1 MIALLLGSKEI
12 ISALFG
18 YGSFNEES
26 VSNSAKALYY
36 FSIGLPA
43 FALIKVFSSFFF
55 ANNDTKTPF
64 YISLVS
70 VIINIVISISFFKEV
85 GFIIIPIATTV
96 SSWFNSFLLFVF
108 LKNRELF
115 YFNKIFIIRFFKII
129 IASIIMGVF
138 FNNLIIY
145 FNEQLSYNYNLK
157 ALYLIISVV
166 LSLLFYLLIS
176 YFIKAFKISDI
187 QLKY

>member
-1 MIALLLGSKEI
+1 
-12 ISALFG
+12 
-18 YGSFNEES
+18 
-26 VSNSAKALYY
+26 
-36 FSIGLPA
+36 
-43 FALIKVFSSFFF
+43 
-55 ANNDTKTPF
+55 
-64 YISLVS
+64 
-70 VIINIVISISFFKEV
+70 
-85 GFIIIPIATTV
+85 
-96 SSWFNSFLLFVF
+96 
-108 LKNRELF
+108 
-115 YFNKIFIIRFFKII
+115 
-129 IASIIMGVF
+129 MGVF